1 MTERTDALD
10 VGVERQIV
18 CAHSTAPG
26 GRVCTCPYC
35 KTKKKVLVWRRK
47 DIPWTEL
54 LYSTA
59 CPHVR
64 GVVCDDTS
72 DHWLVTF
79 ERLTKTKSR

>member
-10 VGVERQIV
+10 VGIERQLV
-18 CAHSTAPG
+18 CAHATAPG

-35 KTKKKVLVWRRK
+35 KARKKVLVWERK
-47 DIPWTEL
+47 DVPWREL

-64 GVVCDDTS
+64 DVSADPD
-72 DHWLVTF
+72 DHWMVTF
-79 ERLTKTKSR
+79 ERVTKTKSR